1 MRLSALSNIRVCF
14 AAIASLPAWLTDDQL
29 RLDDILADCAESS
42 VSSSILPER
51 DSKVEIV
58 NDNVAVL
65 GGLAKIL
72 AVTELKTEVVGSAD
86 SVTDPV
92 TGSEQEVVGESE
104 GNGEIWRSGEYQLDH
119 GHVNTDSQQGQLQN
133 SVHELSVAR
142 EGAVERRTFSTRVCV
157 F

>member
-1 MRLSALSNIRVCF
+1 MRLCASLNIRLCF
-14 AAIASLPAWLTDDQL
+14 AATVGLHGWLTGVQL
-29 RLDDILADCAESS
+29 RVDDILVDRSESS
-42 VSSSILPER
+42 VTSSILPER

-58 NDNVAVL
+58 NDNVAIL